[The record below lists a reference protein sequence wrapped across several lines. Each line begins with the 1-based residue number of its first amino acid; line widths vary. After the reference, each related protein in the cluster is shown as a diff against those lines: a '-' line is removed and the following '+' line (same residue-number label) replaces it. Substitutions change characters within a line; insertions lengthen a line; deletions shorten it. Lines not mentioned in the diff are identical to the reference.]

1 MRAACEYAKKAKP
14 NESIPPLYV
23 FRILEGWAAEASKLN
38 ASGAKAP
45 AGGKAQKFDPVA
57 YVNKNRAS
65 NDHERPDDYID
76 V

>member
-1 MRAACEYAKKAKP
+1 MRAACEYAKRAQP
-14 NESIPPLYV
+14 NKRIPPLYV
-23 FRILEGWAAEASKLN
+23 IRILEGWAAEASNLK
-38 ASGAKAP
+38 ASGASAP
-45 AGGKAQKFDPVA
+45 ASGKAQKFDPVA